1 MGTGLAVV
9 SAYVL
14 AGEMAAG
21 GDAFARY
28 EALIGPYARG
38 CQGNP
43 GPFLAP
49 ATRLGM
55 WVRDRMFGLLPK
67 MPMVARM
74 DLRAATAIKL
84 PDYAPVR

>member
-38 CQGNP
+38 CQGSP
-43 GPFLAP
+43 GRFLTP

-55 WVRDRMFGLLPK
+55 WVRDRLFDFLPNAPMF
-67 MPMVARM
+67 ARI
-74 DLRAATAIKL
+74 DLQRATAIKL
-84 PDYAPVR
+84 PEYALTR

>member
-1 MGTGLAVV
+1 MV

-28 EALIGPYARG
+28 EALVGPFAHG
-38 CQGNP
+38 CQGNS
-43 GPFLAP
+43 GKFLAP

-55 WVRDRMFGLLPK
+55 WARDRLFRFLPK
-67 MPMVARM
+67 APMFARVDM
-74 DLRAATAIKL
+74 QRATNIKL
-84 PDYAPVR
+84 PDYARVP

>member
-1 MGTGLAVV
+1 
-9 SAYVL
+9 
-14 AGEMAAG
+14 MAAG

-49 ATRLGM
+49 GSRLGM
-55 WVRDRMFGLLPK
+55 WLRDRMFGLLPR
-67 MPMVARM
+67 MPMFARM
-74 DLRAATAIKL
+74 DLKAATAIKL
-84 PDYAPVR
+84 PEYAPAR